1 MPLYKVK
8 IEVEVIIADTSI
20 ENAYHCARLY
30 RSEWWD
36 WRLVSRAATEVKAL
50 DQVPEIWLDQV
61 PLNGDDDGRTCR
73 QWLGKVV

>member
-8 IEVEVIIADTSI
+8 IEVEVIIADASI
-20 ENAYHCARLY
+20 EDACLYTRLY

-36 WRLVSRAATEVKAL
+36 WRLVTKVATEVKAL
-50 DQVPEIWLDQV
+50 DQVPENWLDQV

-73 QWLGKVV
+73 QWLS